1 MQKRTAHA
9 IPLRLRPLSAVVMM
23 LVSAGALGANPD
35 SSPAPSSAEVEFND
49 LFLHQPGG
57 SAVDFSRFNKGNIVL
72 PGNYRAELYVN
83 QAWLGRMEVRMGETA
98 GKDSPVLPCFDE
110 PLLTRIGA
118 DSNKL
123 TPAATAS
130 LQDRD
135 ACVPLHAIIAGATAS
150 FDGGE
155 QRLDVSV
162 PQAALTRQ
170 ARGYVDPRYWSD
182 GVTAATLQYNGSAYQ
197 SRAEARTATQG
208 YLGLNAGFN
217 AGPWR
222 FRHKGSLGVDQGNAR
237 YQSIQ
242 TSLQRSVVALRGQL
256 VLGDAFT
263 DGTVFDSVGFRGV
276 QLASDDRMQPESQR
290 GYAPSVH
297 GIANSN
303 ARVQV
308 RQNGNLIY
316 ETTVAAGP
324 FEIDDLYPT
333 GYGGDLE
340 VVVTEADGSVRVSR
354 VPYAAAV
361 NALRPGVTRYGVT
374 AGQYRNAGLH
384 GRPAMFQ
391 ATVQHGFTNMV
402 TGYGGVVVAEGYLAA
417 AAGAALN
424 TAYGAFGADL
434 THAGTRLTTQP
445 DRHGFSARI
454 SYSKLVEPTGTNVSV
469 AAYRYSSNGYLSFAD
484 AMTLRELEQR
494 GMQSAMRGIPRS
506 QLQLTLNQ
514 RLPPGYGSLYLSG
527 SVHGYWN
534 RRGTDTQFQL
544 GYNNSYKSLNYGIA
558 ASRQFSVSSGRWE
571 SRVMLNIGIPLGKG
585 QHAPY
590 AMTGI
595 ERDSSGAVNLQQ
607 SVTGSLG
614 VDNAFSY
621 GVNAGY
627 AGGSGRHAASLAGN
641 ASYLSPVATLTATA
655 GKGSNYSQVSAGI
668 SGGVVAYAGGVSFTP
683 TMGETLAIVEAA
695 DAGGARLANGS
706 GLRIDRWGH
715 AVVPGLVPF
724 SRNQIEIDPKGL
736 PVNVELDSTLQQVA
750 PTAGAVVAVRFATAD
765 RGRPAVIRTS
775 RVDGKSIP
783 FGAEVQDAHGNNIGT
798 VGQGS
803 RIVAR
808 GLRADRGQ
816 LTVRWGKAAQDSCRL
831 DYALPAATQRATRID
846 VIEAQCH

>member
-1 MQKRTAHA
+1 
-9 IPLRLRPLSAVVMM
+9 M
-23 LVSAGALGANPD
+23 LVSAGALAANSDSPKAGA
-35 SSPAPSSAEVEFND
+35 AAEVEFND

-57 SAVDFSRFNKGNIVL
+57 SPIDFSRFNKGNVVM
-72 PGNYRAELYVN
+72 PGSYRAELYVN
-83 QAWLGRMEVRMGETA
+83 QAWLGRIDVQMREIA
-98 GKDSPVLPCFDE
+98 GKDSEVLPCFDE
-110 PLLTRIGA
+110 ALLDRVGA
-118 DSNKL
+118 DL
-123 TPAATAS
+123 GRLAPETIARVRMPE
-130 LQDRD
+130 
-135 ACVPLHAIIAGATAS
+135 ACVPLHAIIHGATAS
-150 FDGGE
+150 FDSGE

-162 PQAALTRQ
+162 PQAALSRQ
-170 ARGYVDPRYWSD
+170 ARGYVDPRYWND
-182 GVTAATLQYNGSAYQ
+182 GVTAATVQYNGSVYQ
-197 SRAEARTATQG
+197 TRTAGYTATQG
-208 YLGLNAGFN
+208 YLGLGAGFN
-217 AGPWR
+217 TGPWR
-222 FRHKGSLGVDQGNAR
+222 FRHKGSLSSDQGTAR
-237 YQSIQ
+237 YQSVQ
-242 TSLQRSVVALRGQL
+242 TSLQRSVISLRSQL

-290 GYAPSVH
+290 GYAPRVH

-340 VVVTEADGSVRVSR
+340 VVVTEADGSVHVSR

-374 AGQYRNAGLH
+374 AGQYRNAGLQ
-384 GRPAMFQ
+384 GRPAMLQ

-402 TGYGGVVVAEGYLAA
+402 TGYGGIVVAEGYLAA
-417 AAGAALN
+417 VGGAALN

-434 THAGTRLTTQP
+434 THAGTRLATQP
-445 DRHGFSARI
+445 DRNGYSARL

-469 AAYRYSSNGYLSFAD
+469 AAYRYSSSGYLGMTD
-484 AMTLRELEQR
+484 AMTLRELERR
-494 GMQSAMRGIPRS
+494 GMQSAMRGILRS

-514 RLPPGYGSLYLSG
+514 RLRPGYGSFYLSG
-527 SVHGYWN
+527 AVQGYWN
-534 RRGTDTQFQL
+534 RGGTDTQFQL
-544 GYNNSYKSLNYGIA
+544 GYNNSYKSLNYGVA
-558 ASRQFSVSSGRWE
+558 ASRQFSLSGRRWE
-571 SRVMLNIGIPLGKG
+571 NRIMLNIGIPLGKG

-595 ERDSSGAVNLQQ
+595 ERDASGTVNLQQ

-627 AGGSGRHAASLAGN
+627 ASGGRPAASLAAN
-641 ASYLSPVATLTATA
+641 AAYLSPVAALTASA

-668 SGGVVAYAGGVSFTP
+668 SGGIVAYAGGVSFTP

-695 DAGGARLANGS
+695 DAAGARLVNGS
-706 GLRIDRWGH
+706 GLRVDPWGR
-715 AVVPGLVPF
+715 AVVPALVPF
-724 SRNQIEIDPKGL
+724 SRNQVEIDPKGL
-736 PVNVELDSTLQQVA
+736 PVNVDLDSTLQQVA
-750 PTAGAVVAVRFATAD
+750 PTAGAVVAVRFETAD

-775 RVDGKSIP
+775 TVDGKPLP
-783 FGAEVQDAHGNNIGT
+783 FGAEVRDDQGANIGT
-798 VGQGS
+798 VGQGG

-808 GLRADRGQ
+808 GLRADQGQ
-816 LTVRWGKAAQDSCRL
+816 LTARWGKTAQDTCRL
-831 DYALPAATQRATRID
+831 DYALPATGRRGTRID
-846 VIEAQCH
+846 VIEVQCH